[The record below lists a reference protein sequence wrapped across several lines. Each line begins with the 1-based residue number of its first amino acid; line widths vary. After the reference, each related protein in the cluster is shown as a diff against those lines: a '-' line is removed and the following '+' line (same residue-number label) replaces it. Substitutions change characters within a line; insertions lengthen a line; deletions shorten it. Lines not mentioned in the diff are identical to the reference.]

1 MPGADPGT
9 KGPIVCGSGIN
20 FQLLG
25 QLQEAAV
32 ESKDLWRGPTHGEIP
47 TLCSSKIWIDQ
58 IILGPEKF
66 CLLIPTKS
74 SVSSLLECSCHLATS
89 PFGELTVKTK
99 HLPPLETFRT
109 GR

>member
-1 MPGADPGT
+1 MPDADPGT

-25 QLQEAAV
+25 QPWYQEVAV
-32 ESKDLWRGPTHGEIP
+32 KSKDLWRGPTTHGEIP

-74 SVSSLLECSCHLATS
+74 SVSLCLLCLSAAVTWRLARL
-89 PFGELTVKTK
+89 GN
-99 HLPPLETFRT
+99 
-109 GR
+109 